1 MSAYSL
7 IKYPIEDIKWF
18 LRELVKAG
26 GNATEAFAV
35 STWDETW
42 RWQPYKIA
50 KWETEKWKDAPW
62 NHMGP
67 DYAFPVFDLS
77 EWNEDVWAKWRGI
90 LALCRKMNVTII
102 VRVQGFCSRKDNF
115 LERHWAIWS
124 CVQSWRWG
132 GKMSGGYLRWPIGE
146 GYIWPHYDRLNGR
159 LISELEAA
167 AVKFYLEPRNELS
180 VTKGSQY
187 DPDAP
192 DELTINIEVH
202 KWFAESFKR
211 HGCPPDRILC
221 NVQRLGMS
229 GSEWAAQAERA
240 KALGFIIEY
249 HGCASPETMRERV
262 SLFGAGRKT
271 FPNGDGTDSNAKGIN
286 DGRPGYTEPPFDQA
300 VEMGKIVKREGLLGY
315 IYKGRKFRKTQDLRK
330 ADFTGVRGS
339 VKGIKNV

>member
-1 MSAYSL
+1 
-7 IKYPIEDIKWF
+7 
-18 LRELVKAG
+18 
-26 GNATEAFAV
+26 
-35 STWDETW
+35 
-42 RWQPYKIA
+42 
-50 KWETEKWKDAPW
+50 
-62 NHMGP
+62 
-67 DYAFPVFDLS
+67 
-77 EWNEDVWAKWRGI
+77 
-90 LALCRKMNVTII
+90 
-102 VRVQGFCSRKDNF
+102 
-115 LERHWAIWS
+115 
-124 CVQSWRWG
+124 
-132 GKMSGGYLRWPIGE
+132 MSGGYLRWPIGE

-202 KWFAESFKR
+202 KWFAESFKKY
-211 HGCPPDRILC
+211 GCPADRILC

-286 DGRPGYTEPPFDQA
+286 DGRPGYTEPSFDQA
-300 VEMGKIVKREGLLGY
+300 VEMGKIVKQKNLFGY
-315 IYKGRKFRKTQDLRK
+315 IYKGRKFRKMQDLRS
-330 ADFTGVRGS
+330 ADFAAIRGLA
-339 VKGIKNV
+339 KGIRTD